1 MSKNVGKC
9 RKGKS
14 FGKGPNVGTL
24 GFPLV
29 FRLNLPDSYS
39 VLNWQRI
46 QATSWPHA
54 CFWQSLLTSVAAPL
68 RQVQVHRYMN
78 VFIHHIPSSLA
89 HPHIMA
95 HPSTDRKL
103 CFLSWAQLAPACP
116 LLPLF
121 RFLILVWISHHSTC
135 YHDCHGYP
143 MVTPC
148 YPYISIYL
156 LSMSFL
162 CHFYVISWLS
172 LVARDKCFLSDM
184 IGYVSHVSIARS
196 KPRALQTVE
205 KQVESKW
212 YVEALWP
219 FDLLRIRVDCFDPR
233 DRCDRFVTSD
243 VSLSGWSRLRSV
255 NWVASICC
263 GSGGVQRVQ
272 RLVPWSPNTGHGFEA
287 LWTNRDINMRAKL
300 MTNRYKQA
308 KIEKIR
314 KGWSHV

>member
-116 LLPLF
+116 LFPLF

-212 YVEALWP
+212 KASDMWRL
-219 FDLLRIRVDCFDPR
+219 CDPSIYFE
-233 DRCDRFVTSD
+233 FV
-243 VSLSGWSRLRSV
+243 
-255 NWVASICC
+255 
-263 GSGGVQRVQ
+263 
-272 RLVPWSPNTGHGFEA
+272 
-287 LWTNRDINMRAKL
+287 
-300 MTNRYKQA
+300 
-308 KIEKIR
+308 
-314 KGWSHV
+314 